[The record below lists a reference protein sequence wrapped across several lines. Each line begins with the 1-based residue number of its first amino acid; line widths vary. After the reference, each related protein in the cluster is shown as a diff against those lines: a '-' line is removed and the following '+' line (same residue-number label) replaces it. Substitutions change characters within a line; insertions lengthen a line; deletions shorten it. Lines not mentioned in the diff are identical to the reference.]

1 MANVTYDNNKCNNY
15 NNNDVSHSSFLLLFC
30 SCVPAPGLACGPVV
44 ALRPTVAARACH
56 FDLFV
61 RELWYESTWLLPCAS
76 SLFRQRK
83 LFDGARHAIR
93 RHTGYLCRIAT
104 ILNTCSYFHIILVR
118 KHGLYAAASNSDACQ
133 GCLSRAFGSFYFA
146 SNFHPLF
153 LHLKLFTNIFFYK
166 WRQ

>member
-1 MANVTYDNNKCNNY
+1 MYLTHHSYCCSAAVYPRR
-15 NNNDVSHSSFLLLFC
+15 VSLAALWWLCGRLL
-30 SCVPAPGLACGPVV
+30 P
-44 ALRPTVAARACH
+44 RARATSI
-56 FDLFV
+56 FL
-61 RELWYESTWLLPCAS
+61 YESCDMNRRGCCRAS

-166 WRQ
+166 